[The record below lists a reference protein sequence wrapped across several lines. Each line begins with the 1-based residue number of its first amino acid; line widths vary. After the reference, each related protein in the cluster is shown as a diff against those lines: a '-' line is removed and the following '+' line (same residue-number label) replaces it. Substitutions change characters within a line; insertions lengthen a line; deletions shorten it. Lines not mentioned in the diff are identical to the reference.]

1 MKAGLRVRL
10 ALTFAAVAIAT
21 AAAVAVATPI
31 IVGHGF
37 ARVLV
42 LGDEVGGGA
51 GEGNGPGRG
60 RFAGA
65 RAGQIQDETEVA
77 LVLVA
82 AAAAGVA
89 SLLGVVV
96 AGRIARPLE
105 GLERVAAS
113 VAAGDLDGRS
123 GLAARTDEL
132 GSLGRSFDAMAA
144 SLARDEAARRRL
156 IQDVSHELRTPLTVI
171 DATVDAMLD
180 GVWPR
185 EDRHLETVRAQSR
198 LLARVVDD
206 LRTVALAESGHLPM
220 IPVRVAVAPLLAE
233 VAGGFAARAAAG
245 GTMITA
251 TADDGLVVLADRDR
265 LIQLL
270 GALVDNALRHTP
282 AGGTIILR
290 GSRAGAKVAL
300 TVRDAGPGIPPEDLP
315 HIFERFYR
323 AEAARDR
330 ASGGSG
336 LGLAIVAALS
346 GAMGGSVSAATDP
359 AGGAVFRV
367 ELPAGAF
374 RPPSE

>member
-1 MKAGLRVRL
+1 MGLRVRL

-51 GEGNGPGRG
+51 GDGTGPGRG
-60 RFAGA
+60 RFAGP

-82 AAAAGVA
+82 VAAAGVA
-89 SLLGVVV
+89 SLLGILV

-105 GLERVAAS
+105 DLEQVAAS
-113 VAAGDLDGRS
+113 VAAGDLGGRS
-123 GLAARTDEL
+123 GLAGRRDEL

-144 SLARDEAARRRL
+144 SLARDEEARRRL

-198 LLARVVDD
+198 ILARVVDD
-206 LRTVALAESGHLPM
+206 LRMVALAESGHLPM
-220 IPVRVAVAPLLAE
+220 LTGPVAVGPVLTQVAE
-233 VAGGFAARAAAG
+233 GFAARAAAAG
-245 GTMITA
+245 VTVMA
-251 TADDGLVVLADRDR
+251 VARVDLVARADRDR
-265 LIQLL
+265 LTQLL

-282 AGGTIILR
+282 SGGAVTLDAAATAAG
-290 GSRAGAKVAL
+290 VAI
-300 TVRDAGPGIPPEDLP
+300 TVRDTGPGIPSEDLQ
-315 HIFERFYR
+315 HVFERFYR
-323 AEAARDR
+323 AEVARDR

-336 LGLAIVAALS
+336 LGLAIVAALT
-346 GAMGGSVSAATDP
+346 GAMGGTVSAANAPT
-359 AGGAVFRV
+359 GGAVFCV
-367 ELPAGAF
+367 ELPAGAL
-374 RPPSE
+374 RPPSG

>member
-1 MKAGLRVRL
+1 MSAGLRIRL
-10 ALTFAAVAIAT
+10 ALAFAAVAVAT

-51 GEGNGPGRG
+51 GDGTGPGRG
-60 RFAGA
+60 RFGGA
-65 RAGQIQDETEVA
+65 RAGEIQDETEVA

-82 AAAAGVA
+82 VAAAGVA
-89 SLLGVVV
+89 SLVGGVV

-105 GLERVAAS
+105 RLERVAAS

-123 GLAARTDEL
+123 GLAERQDEL

-144 SLARDEAARRRL
+144 SLARDEETRQRL

-198 LLARVVDD
+198 ILARVVDD

-220 IPVRVAVAPLLAE
+220 LTAPVALQPLLTE
-233 VAGGFAARAAAG
+233 VADGFTARAAAG
-245 GTMITA
+245 GLKVTA
-251 TADDGLVVLADRDR
+251 AAGHGLVVLADRDR
-265 LIQLL
+265 LAQVV

-282 AGGTIILR
+282 AGGV
-290 GSRAGAKVAL
+290 VAL
-300 TVRDAGPGIPPEDLP
+300 QGTAAGDRVVITVRDTGPGIPPDDLP
-315 HIFERFYR
+315 HVFGRFYR

-336 LGLAIVAALS
+336 LGLAIVAALT
-346 GAMGGSVSAATDP
+346 GAMGGSVRAANDP

-367 ELPAGAF
+367 ELPVGAI